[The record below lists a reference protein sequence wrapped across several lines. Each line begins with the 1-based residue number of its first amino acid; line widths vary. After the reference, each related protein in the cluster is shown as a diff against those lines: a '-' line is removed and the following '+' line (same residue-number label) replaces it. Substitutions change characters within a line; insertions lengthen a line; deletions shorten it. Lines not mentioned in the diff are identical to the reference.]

1 MAVPKGKVSR
11 QRRDKR
17 RSSHWKLTAPAIVKC
32 PNCGA
37 FVMPHHAC
45 KTCGKYNGRDVIKV
59 DDYKKLRRGALAP
72 LLLLCAGVFRR
83 IAKESRAKEARRMHR
98 CTISHIDP
106 DSPLRHAA
114 HPGDRL
120 VSINGNPITD
130 VLDYKYYA
138 YDPEL
143 AVCLRR
149 PDGTEHTVHVSK
161 PLGGELG
168 LDFETYLMDNAH
180 SCANHCVFCFIDQMP
195 PGMRPTLYFKDDDAR
210 LSFLMGNY
218 MTLTNL
224 SEREVQRIIH
234 LHISPINVSVHATDP
249 ELRSFLL
256 GNPRAGK
263 TLEIMRRFSDGG
275 ITMNCQIVCCP
286 GLNDGAQ
293 LQRTMHDLAA
303 LYPKVH
309 SVSIVPVGLTK
320 FREGLYPLTPFTPEH
335 AAETLDLVNA
345 FGDECVKKFGARIFF
360 CADELYLKAGRE
372 LPPEEFYEEFT
383 QLENGVGMLRLQQT
397 EFRSALS
404 LSDPPD
410 GVPFSMAAGVSA
422 APFLEKLLCT
432 AQEKYATIKGHVYAI
447 ENDFFGRSI
456 NVSGLITGQDLIAQL
471 RGKDLGER
479 LLISNNM
486 VRHDELDFLD
496 DITLEQA
503 SAALGVPIYPVDA
516 DGFALCDAMFGI
528 LPEVHLPD
536 RGNGSTD
543 GAEYYKYNPHKEG

>member
-1 MAVPKGKVSR
+1 
-11 QRRDKR
+11 
-17 RSSHWKLTAPAIVKC
+17 
-32 PNCGA
+32 
-37 FVMPHHAC
+37 
-45 KTCGKYNGRDVIKV
+45 
-59 DDYKKLRRGALAP
+59 
-72 LLLLCAGVFRR
+72 
-83 IAKESRAKEARRMHR
+83 MHR

-303 LYPKVH
+303 LYPQVH

-320 FREGLYPLTPFTPEH
+320 FREGLYPLTPFTKEH
-335 AAETLDLVNA
+335 AAETLDMITE
-345 FGDECVKKFGARIFF
+345 FGDRCLEKHGTRIFF
-360 CADELYLKAGRE
+360 CGDEFYILAGRE
-372 LPPEEFYEEFT
+372 FPPDEFFEEHT
-383 QLENGVGMLRLQQT
+383 QLENGVGMLRMLET
-397 EFRSALS
+397 EFRSALR

-410 GVPFSMAAGVSA
+410 GVPFTIATGVSA
-422 APFLEKLLCT
+422 APYFQKLVDI
-432 AQEKYATIKGHVYAI
+432 AQEKYDTLKGKVYPI
-447 ENDFFGRSI
+447 VNDFFGHSI
-456 NVSGLITGQDLIAQL
+456 NVTGLITGQDLIRQL
-471 RGKDLGER
+471 KGKDLGER
-479 LLISNNM
+479 LLISQNM
-486 VRHDELDFLD
+486 LRRQEMDFLD
-496 DITLEQA
+496 DITLEEA
-503 SAALGVPIYPVDA
+503 VRELGVPIYPIEQ
-516 DGFALCDAMFGI
+516 DGFALWDAMAGE
-528 LPEVHLPD
+528 LPEVKLPE
-536 RGNGSTD
+536 RGEDTD
-543 GAEYYKYNPHKEG
+543 YYRYNQN

>member
-1 MAVPKGKVSR
+1 MEDNYIKSVDEGSPLYGKVESG
-11 QRRDKR
+11 D
-17 RSSHWKLTAPAIVKC
+17 T
-32 PNCGA
+32 
-37 FVMPHHAC
+37 
-45 KTCGKYNGRDVIKV
+45 VI
-59 DDYKKLRRGALAP
+59 A
-72 LLLLCAGVFRR
+72 
-83 IAKESRAKEARRMHR
+83 
-98 CTISHIDP
+98 
-106 DSPLRHAA
+106 
-114 HPGDRL
+114 
-120 VSINGNPITD
+120 INGNQILD
-130 VLDYKYYA
+130 VLDYKFFA
-138 YDPEL
+138 YDKSL
-143 AVCLRR
+143 KVRLKR
-149 PDGTEHTVHVSK
+149 PDGSEYELDVKKSE
-161 PLGGELG
+161 GGDLG
-168 LDFETYLMDNAH
+168 LNFESYLMDKPRSCSNA
-180 SCANHCVFCFIDQMP
+180 CVFCFIDQLP
-195 PGMRPTLYFKDDDAR
+195 RGMRKTMYFKDDDAR
-210 LSFLMGNY
+210 LSFLLGNY
-218 MTLTNL
+218 ITLTNL
-224 SEREVQRIIH
+224 SPREVERIIA
-234 LHISPINVSVHATDP
+234 LHISPINVSVQTTNP
-249 ELRSFLL
+249 ELRCKMLR
-256 GNPRAGK
+256 NKRAG
-263 TLEIMRRFSDGG
+263 ESIDVMRRFAKAG
-275 ITMNCQIVCCP
+275 IVMNCQIVCCP

-303 LYPKVH
+303 LYPQVH

-422 APFLEKLLCT
+422 APVLEKLLCT
-432 AQEKYATIKGHVYAI
+432 AREKYATIKGHVYAI

-536 RGNGSTD
+536 RGSGSTD